1 MKNMIRKLACI
12 VSCVL
17 ILYACKSGNSDYSSQ
32 LGIDDSTGTGEVEVS
47 QAAMSQVVDNVSSP
61 VEMAALIKAIGV
73 PFSQKY
79 MATTDNSDNYNTSF
93 SKAFNLG
100 VFGADLGYLNMYN
113 KTSSVVEYITVIKKL
128 AEGINVGQFFDFNTL
143 KRLATNNENIDSLK
157 YISVHSFNVMDKY
170 LQKNKR
176 SNLSALMV
184 AGVWVEGIYLAT
196 QVYKDKPNKKLAEH
210 IGEQK
215 LMLSELLII
224 LNNYQKDKYIAD
236 LITDLNTIKTEF
248 DQVTIT
254 IIKGE
259 PEQVIENDVLTIKQ
273 NEKSIVNISDEQL
286 KKLISVTE
294 QVRDK
299 LVKIQ

>member
-1 MKNMIRKLACI
+1 MFACN
-12 VSCVL
+12 
-17 ILYACKSGNSDYSSQ
+17 SGKSDYSSQ
-32 LGIDDSTGTGEVEVS
+32 LGLDSTDPGELTVDSATMTQMVE
-47 QAAMSQVVDNVSSP
+47 NVSSP
-61 VEMAALIKAIGV
+61 VEMAALIKSIGV

-79 MATTDNSDNYNTSF
+79 LASTDNSDTYNTSF

-100 VFGADLGYLNMYN
+100 IFGADLGYLNMYS
-113 KTSSVVEYITVIKKL
+113 KTSSVLEYITVIKKL

-143 KRLATNNENIDSLK
+143 KRLATNNENIDSLM

-184 AGVWVEGIYLAT
+184 AGVWVEGLYLAT
-196 QVYKDKPNKKLAEH
+196 QVQKDRPNKKLAEN

-215 LMLSELLII
+215 TILSEILII
-224 LNNYQKDKYIAD
+224 LNNYKKEKYIAD
-236 LITDLNTIKTEF
+236 LITEVNKIKAEF
-248 DQVTIT
+248 DPVTIS

-259 PEQVIENDVLTIKQ
+259 PEQIIENGMLTIKQ
-273 NEKSIVNISDEQL
+273 NEKSVVNITDDQL
-286 KKLISVTE
+286 KRIISITE
-294 QVRDK
+294 QVRNN

>member
-1 MKNMIRKLACI
+1 MIRKLACI
-12 VSCVL
+12 LLSIL
-17 ILYACKSGNSDYSSQ
+17 IISACKSGNSDYSSQ
-32 LGIDDSTGTGEVEVS
+32 LGLEDSAGTGELKVS
-47 QAAMSQVVDNVSSP
+47 QEAMSNMVDNVSSP

-79 MATTDNSDNYNTSF
+79 LATTDNSDTYNTSF

-100 VFGADLGYLNMYN
+100 IFGADLGYLNMYK

-143 KRLATNNENIDSLK
+143 KRLATSNENIDSLK

-170 LQKNKR
+170 LQKNNR

-196 QVYKDKPNKKLAEH
+196 QVHKDKPNQKLAEH

-224 LNNYQKDKYIAD
+224 LNNYKKDKYISD
-236 LITDLNTIKTEF
+236 LIADLNTIKAEF
-248 DQVTIT
+248 DPITIS

-259 PEQVIENDVLTIKQ
+259 PEQVIENDMLTIKQ
-273 NEKSIVNISDEQL
+273 NEKSVVNITNEQVQ
-286 KKLISVTE
+286 KITNATE
-294 QVRDK
+294 QVRNK